1 MARLRGGRLAHHPA
15 HRAIDRAGLRG
26 RHGLRAASRLW
37 RRRAAPAGRL
47 LCRADSQH
55 AVAGADLHRLFRPL
69 EHGPQALGRDLG
81 GDRPGRQHGR
91 LHHRDHAGR
100 HPVDPAHPARGGRLP
115 GPDSAAGDPAC
126 RAAAGDGARLSRA
139 VEPVRAPDAG
149 LFDHLADLGRGADGG
164 RQQRAVRH
172 LPQLRGLH
180 RRGGG
185 LSRSVGALPLRI
197 LGDRPRAVRTQATA
211 GDGAMIQLNSN
222 HLLYL
227 VMAAQWTVLLSLIAF
242 AGGALVCLP
251 IALMRVS
258 KVAALRL
265 VASAYIQLIQGTPL
279 LIVLF
284 LSYFGLGIMGYK
296 LAPLVAAGVALTL
309 YAAAFLGEIW
319 RGCIEAVPR
328 TQWEASDCL
337 GLDRFQQY
345 AYVILPQAFRMAI
358 PPTVGFMVQIVKNTS
373 LASVVGFV
381 ELARAGQIVNNS
393 TFEPFIIF
401 CIVAAIYF
409 AMCYPLSLASRFLE
423 RRANAGRANH

>member
-1 MARLRGGRLAHHPA
+1 
-15 HRAIDRAGLRG
+15 
-26 RHGLRAASRLW
+26 
-37 RRRAAPAGRL
+37 
-47 LCRADSQH
+47 
-55 AVAGADLHRLFRPL
+55 
-69 EHGPQALGRDLG
+69 
-81 GDRPGRQHGR
+81 
-91 LHHRDHAGR
+91 
-100 HPVDPAHPARGGRLP
+100 
-115 GPDSAAGDPAC
+115 
-126 RAAAGDGARLSRA
+126 
-139 VEPVRAPDAG
+139 
-149 LFDHLADLGRGADGG
+149 
-164 RQQRAVRH
+164 
-172 LPQLRGLH
+172 
-180 RRGGG
+180 
-185 LSRSVGALPLRI
+185 
-197 LGDRPRAVRTQATA
+197 
-211 GDGAMIQLNSN
+211 MIQLSA
-222 HLLYL
+222 HHVWYL
-227 VMAAQWTVLLSLIAF
+227 IMAAQWTVLLSLVAF
-242 AGGALVCLP
+242 AGGVLVGLP

-258 KVAALRL
+258 PNNALRI
-265 VASAYIQLIQGTPL
+265 VAGGYIQLIQGTPL
-279 LIVLF
+279 LILLF
-284 LSYFGLGIMGYK
+284 LTYFGLGILGYK
-296 LAPLVAAGVALTL
+296 LAPLVAAGLALTL

>member
-1 MARLRGGRLAHHPA
+1 
-15 HRAIDRAGLRG
+15 
-26 RHGLRAASRLW
+26 
-37 RRRAAPAGRL
+37 
-47 LCRADSQH
+47 
-55 AVAGADLHRLFRPL
+55 
-69 EHGPQALGRDLG
+69 
-81 GDRPGRQHGR
+81 
-91 LHHRDHAGR
+91 
-100 HPVDPAHPARGGRLP
+100 
-115 GPDSAAGDPAC
+115 
-126 RAAAGDGARLSRA
+126 
-139 VEPVRAPDAG
+139 
-149 LFDHLADLGRGADGG
+149 
-164 RQQRAVRH
+164 
-172 LPQLRGLH
+172 
-180 RRGGG
+180 
-185 LSRSVGALPLRI
+185 
-197 LGDRPRAVRTQATA
+197 
-211 GDGAMIQLNSN
+211 MIQLSA
-222 HLLYL
+222 HHVWYL
-227 VMAAQWTVLLSLIAF
+227 IMAAQWTVLLSLVAF
-242 AGGALVCLP
+242 AGGALVGLP

-258 KVAALRL
+258 PNNAMRIVAGG
-265 VASAYIQLIQGTPL
+265 YIQLIQGTPL
-279 LIVLF
+279 LILLF
-284 LSYFGLGIMGYK
+284 LTYFGLGILGYK
-296 LAPLVAAGVALTL
+296 LAPLVAAGLALTL